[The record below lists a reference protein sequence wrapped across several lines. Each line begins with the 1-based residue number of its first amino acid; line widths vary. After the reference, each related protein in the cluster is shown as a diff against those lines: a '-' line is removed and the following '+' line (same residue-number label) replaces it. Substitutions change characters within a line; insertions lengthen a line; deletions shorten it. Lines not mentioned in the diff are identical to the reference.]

1 MQSSDFINLAIAA
14 FTAIALG
21 AALVSAISSS
31 RSSKEA
37 SKAAEEGRK
46 IAGEQT
52 KAMMTAAKANALASR
67 INFYSEQIAAAT
79 PSDELRQFGIGL
91 GSVMELKK
99 RREHLA
105 YWLDRQA
112 DALEIGLR
120 FDCPGSPH
128 NNEVPR
134 WKGERAS

>member
-52 KAMMTAAKANALASR
+52 KAMMTAKANALASR